1 MSISEIA
8 GNLNQSLSNS
18 REYLDNKSTA
28 LVSPK
33 SSKGISGWEFDIPER
48 ENVRLAA
55 EITDHYTESNTF
67 INDHIIRKPIKI
79 TLSGMKGEL
88 VFRQPEGIPGD
99 IQELSNR
106 LEIVD
111 AYLGD
116 FTPGMFQSIQRGIS
130 RAQSA
135 VALLNQNLNR
145 TQNMLSAL
153 SGEGPEETLQ
163 EKAYKELKAL
173 YNSNQLVTVQTPWEF
188 FDSMIIEELSFSQ
201 GGDTS
206 GRSEIQVTLKEM
218 RFADIE
224 INSFEEN
231 IFPVREE
238 IQASE
243 TEDTGIVKGDRNS
256 FLFETASAA
265 GVIQ

>member
-8 GNLNQSLSNS
+8 SRLNQRLSNAK
-18 REYLDNKSTA
+18 EYLDNKSTA

-48 ENVRLAA
+48 ENVRLTA
-55 EITDHYTESNTF
+55 EITDHFTESNTF
-67 INDHIIRKPIKI
+67 INDHIVRKPIRI

-88 VFRQPEGIPGD
+88 VFRQPEGVPGG
-99 IQELSNR
+99 IQELANN

-111 AYLGD
+111 VYLGD
-116 FTPGMFQSIQRGIS
+116 FTPGMLQSIQRAIS

-135 VALLNQNLNR
+135 VAVLNQNLNK
-145 TQNMLSAL
+145 TQNILAAL

-173 YNSNQLVTVQTPWEF
+173 FRSNQLVTVQTPWEF

-201 GGDTS
+201 GGETA
-206 GRSEIQVTLKEM
+206 GRSEIQITLKEM

-224 INSFEEN
+224 INSFDEN
-231 IFPVREE
+231 IFPVREQ

-243 TEDTGIVKGDRNS
+243 TEDTGIVKGERNS
-256 FLFETASAA
+256 FLFEAASAA

>member
-8 GNLNQSLSNS
+8 SRINKKLSNS

-33 SSKGISGWEFDIPER
+33 SSKGVSGWKFDITQNET
-48 ENVRLAA
+48 VRLSAD
-55 EITDHYTESNTF
+55 ITDHYTESNTF
-67 INDHIIRKPIKI
+67 INEHIVRKPITI
-79 TLSGMKGEL
+79 TLSGLKGEL
-88 VFRQPEGIPGD
+88 VYRRPDGIPGGV
-99 IQELSNR
+99 QELQNR

-116 FTPGMFQSIQRGIS
+116 YTPGMLQSIQRGIS

-135 VALLNQNLNR
+135 VALLNQGLNK
-145 TQNMLSAL
+145 TQNMLAAL

-173 YNSNQLVTVQTPWEF
+173 YRSNQLVTVQTPWEF
-188 FDSMIIEELSFSQ
+188 FDSMIIQELSFSQ
-201 GGDTS
+201 GGETT
-206 GRSEIQVTLKEM
+206 GKTEIQITLKEM

-224 INSFEEN
+224 INSFDED
-231 IFPVREE
+231 IFPVREQ
-238 IQASE
+238 IQAFE
-243 TEDTGIVKGDRNS
+243 EEDTGIVRGERNS
-256 FLFETASAA
+256 FLFDTASAA

>member
-8 GNLNQSLSNS
+8 GRINQRLSNS
-18 REYLDNKSTA
+18 KEYLDNKAKA

-33 SSKGISGWEFDIPER
+33 SSKGISGWEFDIPQNET
-48 ENVRLAA
+48 VRLQA

-67 INDHIIRKPIKI
+67 LNDHIVRKPVRI

-88 VFRQPEGIPGD
+88 VYRRPEGIPGGV
-99 IQELSNR
+99 QELTNR

-111 AYLGD
+111 VYLGD
-116 FTPGMFQSIQRGIS
+116 YTPGMTQSIQRAIS

-135 VALLNQNLNR
+135 VALLNQGLNK
-145 TQNMLSAL
+145 TQNILSAL

-163 EKAYKELKAL
+163 EKAFKELKAL
-173 YNSNQLVTVQTPWEF
+173 FNSNQLVTVQTPWEF

-201 GGDTS
+201 GGATT
-206 GRSEIQVTLKEM
+206 GMSEIQITLKEM

-224 INSFEEN
+224 INSFDEN
-231 IFPVREE
+231 IFPVREQ

-243 TEDTGIVKGDRNS
+243 EEDTGIVKGDRNS
-256 FLFETASAA
+256 FLFDTASAA